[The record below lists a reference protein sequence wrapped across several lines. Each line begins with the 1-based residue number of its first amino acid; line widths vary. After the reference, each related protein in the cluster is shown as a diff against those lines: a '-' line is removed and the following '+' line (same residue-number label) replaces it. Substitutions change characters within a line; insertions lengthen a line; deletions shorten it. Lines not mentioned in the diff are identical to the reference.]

1 MSSLQDPSQDPE
13 IEEDSSLSEGRL
25 VAPGSAEGISQL
37 SELSATLQFSQSARL
52 PGLPGA
58 AEQRLLSAEADLN
71 PIKRCPRLQTA
82 RIEFLCKDLW
92 PSLSPSLMSGIVG
105 VKM

>member
-1 MSSLQDPSQDPE
+1 MSES
-13 IEEDSSLSEGRL
+13 RL

-58 AEQRLLSAEADLN
+58 GAAAVR
-71 PIKRCPRLQTA
+71 
-82 RIEFLCKDLW
+82 
-92 PSLSPSLMSGIVG
+92 
-105 VKM
+105 